1 MSFSYEQKL
10 SIINHNYKSACC
22 RRALLTG
29 ILKAKGTALGERIS
43 LRVEKLEVAEFIARL
58 IKEQYGADATVEH
71 PKKGGRCVEI
81 SFESRAAA
89 RLLSDYDS
97 SGRMFSERCAG
108 CQSAFLRGVFLAAGR
123 VTDPSVQ
130 HSMEFTLGTL
140 AEPFAEYLT
149 ELGFS
154 PKISNKK
161 IGKTVYFKNST
172 SIEDFYAICGM
183 NPAMFAV
190 IEAKFSAEARKNIM
204 RLTNCETNNIKKA
217 VDAAAKQ
224 KALIERL
231 EEKGLLSLLPDEIAN
246 TARLRMQYPDL
257 SLSQLAAVSV
267 PSITKSGLSHRLS
280 KVMELGE
287 RLLEEQDTKTVD
299 SARAIDKPR

>member
-10 SIINHNYKSACC
+10 SIINQNYKSACC
-22 RRALLTG
+22 RRALLSG
-29 ILKAKGTALGERIS
+29 ILRAKAGYVGERVS
-43 LRVEKLEVAEFIARL
+43 LRIEKREVAEFIARL
-58 IKEQYGADATVEH
+58 IKEQYGTEATVEH
-71 PKKGGRCVEI
+71 PKSGGRCVEI
-81 SFESRAAA
+81 SFESRAAV
-89 RLLSDYDS
+89 RLLHETQ
-97 SGRMFSERCAG
+97 GAGKAFTERCSG
-108 CQSAFLRGVFLAAGR
+108 CQAAYLKGVFLAAGR
-123 VTDPSVQ
+123 VTDPLVQ
-130 HSMEFTLGTL
+130 HSMEFTLDDF
-140 AEPFAEYLT
+140 AEPFADYLKS
-149 ELGFS
+149 LGFE

-217 VDAAAKQ
+217 VDAAARQ
-224 KALIERL
+224 KALIQRL
-231 EEKGLLSLLPDEIAN
+231 EEKGLLSLLPDEIAD

-267 PSITKSGLSHRLS
+267 PSITKSGLSHRLA

-287 RLLEEQDTKTVD
+287 RLLENH
-299 SARAIDKPR
+299 SR